1 MSWTLV
7 RMATADYF
15 CAAVPRGFLWVNA
28 KDRKVTLF
36 GSGNQR
42 ISMSRLDVV
51 GRATVMVL
59 SDPESYE
66 NRPAY
71 FADYTLSTNELLVLL
86 EEVAP
91 GWKVEN
97 VPVESLLNRALQ
109 NWDEDSAN
117 GVEDRLNS
125 AAYMMLGTYGVFEEG
140 NRYGADFGGKVEKGW
155 EQGNVQLKQE
165 LVSLLDHTT

>member
-7 RMATADYF
+7 RMTIADYF
-15 CAAVPRGFLWVNA
+15 CAAIPRGSFWVNA

-42 ISMSRLDVV
+42 VSMSRLDIV
-51 GRATVMVL
+51 GRATVL
-59 SDPESYE
+59 SNPESYE
-66 NRPAY
+66 NRPVY

-86 EEVAP
+86 EEVVP

-97 VPVESLLNRALQ
+97 VPVESLLSRALQ
-109 NWDEDSAN
+109 NWDEDSVK
-117 GVEDRLNS
+117 GVEGRLNS
-125 AAYMMLGTYGVFEEG
+125 TAYMMLGTYGIFEEG

-165 LVSLLDHTT
+165 LVSLLMS